1 MAFFETIEAMPS
13 AVGAPVGRGA
23 AIGGAAG
30 RGAAPGAP
38 IGAGAGRIGGI
49 APGEAAGRIPAG
61 GVGIGTRAAPPCC
74 INKGRLY
81 KFILI
86 PILRPLERL
95 VRQCRSR
102 LLGQDRF
109 AVVR

>member
-1 MAFFETIEAMPS
+1 MIATECVNHLLGPLSLVQLRHGFFETIEAMPS

-61 GVGIGTRAAPPCC
+61 GWALELELLHLAA
-74 INKGRLY
+74 
-81 KFILI
+81 
-86 PILRPLERL
+86 
-95 VRQCRSR
+95 
-102 LLGQDRF
+102 
-109 AVVR
+109 